1 MMELVSTF
9 SASTFTAT
17 LSALKVYL
25 FWTTAH
31 WAAVQVHQEYCA
43 PRTFT
48 GYLFT
53 PLLSQAPHCKIT
65 TWVQRTSTDAFNAMT
80 AIGMTW
86 ASSFVNSWMS
96 FKTHLKKA

>member
-1 MMELVSTF
+1 MELVSVF
-9 SASTFTAT
+9 SASTISATWTAI
-17 LSALKVYL
+17 KFYL

-65 TWVQRTSTDAFNAMT
+65 TWIQRTSTDAFNAMT
-80 AIGMTW
+80 AIGVTW
-86 ASSFVNSWMS
+86 ASSFVNTWMS
-96 FKTHLKKA
+96 FKTQVKKT